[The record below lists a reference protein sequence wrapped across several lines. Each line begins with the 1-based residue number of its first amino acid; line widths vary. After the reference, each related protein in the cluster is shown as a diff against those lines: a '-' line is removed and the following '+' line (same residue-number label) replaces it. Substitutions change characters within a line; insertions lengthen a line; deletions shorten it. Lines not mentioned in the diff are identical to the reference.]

1 MPGAVYADGE
11 DGFGRHCGADCVLL
25 ARRVAGDRARPVYH
39 RIKDSIEAH
48 LTIVFAALAVSRHI
62 ERQTGWSIRKFVK
75 TARRY
80 RTVQIQAGPHAITA
94 ASPIPDDL
102 HQAINAINASQPA
115 HQN

>member
-115 HQN
+115 HHN